1 MTRHLARLADIAYR
15 RRGRVILAW
24 IAAAVVI
31 IGVGSSLAG
40 EYNADYN
47 TPGSESKAASDL
59 TERSFGGYSGQE
71 IYVVWKDPAG
81 AERPASQERVDA
93 FLAEA
98 GQVAHVARPT
108 PTRLSED
115 GTIGSTT
122 LPLTIEGW
130 DVPKEDGE
138 KLIAAA
144 EKYSGDGLEI
154 RLGGDPIRDAQEQAS
169 PEGIGFLGAAIV
181 LLIAFGSVVAAGLP
195 LLIALVGLGIT
206 SGGLIVLLA
215 NVVDVPDWTTAVS
228 GLIGIGVGVDYALLV
243 LTRFRAAMSD
253 GKDRHDAVVEA
264 VTTAGRSVIIAGC
277 TVVIAV
283 LGLFLTGLPY
293 MYGVAISASL
303 AVLVVMLAAV
313 SLLPALLSYL
323 GPRVDRLKLPF
334 LGRALKAEGNGESPA
349 ARWSHA
355 VQRRPWTAAILA
367 TVVLL
372 ALAIP
377 ALDMRLGFPDAGND
391 PPNTMT
397 RQAYDLNAE
406 GFGAGTNGPLV
417 IAAELP
423 DAGAQATIGSFAE
436 RLRAERGVAF
446 VADPQIN
453 REGDA
458 AIVTVAPRGSPQDAE
473 TEALVNRLREDVIPE
488 ALRGS
493 GVTAQ
498 IGGVTAALEDQSEY
512 VTDRMPV
519 FIAGVV
525 GLSFLLLLV
534 AFHSPLISLKAAVM
548 NLLSVGAAYGVM
560 TLVAKGGAV
569 GELVGIDREVPIAPF
584 MPVMMFA
591 ILFGLSMD
599 YEVFLISRIRE
610 EYLKDGNTRRAVA
623 DGLAKTARV
632 ITAAAAI
639 MVVVF
644 LAFLAAPD
652 VFLKLFGVG
661 LASAIFLDATIVR
674 MVLVPAVMQLLGR
687 LNWWI
692 PGGWS
697 GSCRGWTSSASP
709 WARRAGPRGGRYN
722 PAGCRATNPAVDRI
736 EACQREP
743 VTRVPLVSK
752 RTPATTRK
760 TWPGLDQIVI
770 QRPGPGEPQL
780 IRRPESRGPA
790 SRPAEASAKETE
802 PEQS

>member
-1 MTRHLARLADIAYR
+1 MTRGLAKLADLAYR
-15 RRGRVILAW
+15 RRGRMVLAW

-59 TERSFGGYSGQE
+59 TEERFGGYSGQE
-71 IYVVWKDPAG
+71 IYVVWKDEDGARSPA
-81 AERPASQERVDA
+81 ARENIDA

-98 GQVAHVARPT
+98 TQVDHVERQT
-108 PTRLSED
+108 PIRVSDD
-115 GTIGSTT
+115 GTIAATT
-122 LPLTIEGW
+122 LPLTVPGW

-144 EKYSGDGLEI
+144 ERNSVDGLEI
-154 RLGGDPIRDAQEQAS
+154 KLGGDPIYQAQEAAS

-195 LLIALVGLGIT
+195 LVIALVGLGIS

-228 GLIGIGVGVDYALLV
+228 GLIGIGVGIDYALLV
-243 LTRFRAAMSD
+243 LTRFRAAMHD
-253 GKDRHDAVVEA
+253 GKDRHDAIVES

-283 LGLFLTGLPY
+283 LGLALTGLPY
-293 MYGVAISASL
+293 MYGVAISASF

-323 GPRVDRLKLPF
+323 GPNVDRLRIPF
-334 LGRALKAEGNGESPA
+334 LGRTLRAETNGESLA

-355 VQRRPWTAAILA
+355 VQRRPWTAAIAA
-367 TVVLL
+367 TALLL
-372 ALAIP
+372 ALAAP
-377 ALDMRLGFPDAGND
+377 ALGMRLGFPDAGND
-391 PPNTMT
+391 PPDTMT
-397 RQAYDLNAE
+397 RQAYDLQTE
-406 GFGAGTNGPLV
+406 GFGPGSNGPLV

-423 DAGAQATIGSFAE
+423 DRTAAGDIDSLTQ
-436 RLRAERGVAF
+436 RLRDEDGVAF
-446 VADPQIN
+446 VAEPTIN
-453 REGDA
+453 QAGDA
-458 AIVTVAPRGSPQDAE
+458 ALLTVIPSTSPQAAE
-473 TEALVNRLREDVIPE
+473 TEDLVERLRTDVVPDE
-488 ALRGS
+488 LGDS
-493 GVTAQ
+493 GIVAQ
-498 IGGVTAALEDQSEY
+498 IGGVTAALDDQSVY
-512 VTDRMPV
+512 ITDRMPL

-569 GELVGIDREVPIAPF
+569 GELIGIDHEVPIAPF

-610 EYLKDGNTRRAVA
+610 EYLRHGDTSRAVA

-652 VFLKLFGVG
+652 TFLKLFGIG
-661 LASAIFLDATIVR
+661 LASAIFLDATVVR
-674 MVLVPAVMQLLGR
+674 MVLVPAVMQLLGKR
-687 LNWWI
+687 NWWI
-692 PGGWS
+692 PDWLE
-697 GSCRGWTSSASP
+697 RLL
-709 WARRAGPRGGRYN
+709 PRLDVERV
-722 PAGCRATNPAVDRI
+722 AVG
-736 EACQREP
+736 
-743 VTRVPLVSK
+743 T
-752 RTPATTRK
+752 
-760 TWPGLDQIVI
+760 
-770 QRPGPGEPQL
+770 
-780 IRRPESRGPA
+780 
-790 SRPAEASAKETE
+790 AEAR
-802 PEQS
+802 P

>member
-1 MTRHLARLADIAYR
+1 MTRGLARLADIAYR
-15 RRGRVILAW
+15 RRGRMVLAW

-47 TPGSESKAASDL
+47 TPGSESKAASEL
-59 TERSFGGYSGQE
+59 TEQRFGGYSGQE
-71 IYVVWKDPAG
+71 IYVVWKDEAG
-81 AERPASQERVDA
+81 ATSPAAERRVDA

-98 GQVAHVARPT
+98 KRIDHIAEET
-108 PTRLSED
+108 PIRVSRD

-122 LPLTIEGW
+122 LPLTVAGW

-144 EKYSGDGLEI
+144 EENSRDGLEI
-154 RLGGDPIRDAQEQAS
+154 KLGGDPIYQAQETTS

-195 LLIALVGLGIT
+195 LVIALVGLGIT
-206 SGGLIVLLA
+206 SGGLILLLA

-228 GLIGIGVGVDYALLV
+228 GLIGIGVGIDYALLV
-243 LTRFRAAMSD
+243 LTRFRAALND
-253 GKDRHDAVVEA
+253 GKGRHDAVVEA
-264 VTTAGRSVIIAGC
+264 VTTAGRSVIIAGG

-313 SLLPALLSYL
+313 TLLPALLSYL
-323 GPRVDRLKLPF
+323 GPRVDRLRLPF
-334 LGRALKAEGNGESPA
+334 LGRTLKAEGNGESPA

-355 VQRRPWTAAILA
+355 VQRRPWTAAIAA
-367 TVVLL
+367 TALLL
-372 ALAIP
+372 ALAAP
-377 ALDMRLGFPDAGND
+377 ALGMRLGFPDAGND
-391 PPNTMT
+391 PPDTMT
-397 RQAYDLNAE
+397 RQAYDLNTE
-406 GFGAGTNGPLV
+406 GFGPGTNGPLV
-417 IAAELP
+417 IAADLP
-423 DAGAQATIGSFAE
+423 DRAAQARIDSLAE
-436 RLRAERGVAF
+436 RLRGEEGVAF
-446 VADPQIN
+446 VPDPQLN
-453 REGDA
+453 RAGDA
-458 AIVTVAPRGSPQDAE
+458 AMITVIPSGSPQDQE
-473 TEALVNRLREDVIPE
+473 TEDLVNRLREDVVPDE
-488 ALRGS
+488 LAAS
-493 GVTAQ
+493 GISAE
-498 IGGVTAALEDQSEY
+498 IGGVTAALRDQSDY
-512 VTDRMPV
+512 ILDRMPL

-534 AFHSPLISLKAAVM
+534 AFHSPLISLKAGVM

-560 TLVAKGGAV
+560 TLVAKGGTV
-569 GELVGIDREVPIAPF
+569 GELIGIDHEVPIAPF

-610 EYLKDGNTRRAVA
+610 EYLKHGDTRRAVA

-652 VFLKLFGVG
+652 TFLKLFGIG
-661 LASAIFLDATIVR
+661 LASAIFLDATLVR
-674 MVLVPAVMQLLGR
+674 MVLVPAVMQLLGSR
-687 LNWWI
+687 NWWI
-692 PGGWS
+692 PNWLE
-697 GSCRGWTSSASP
+697 RIL
-709 WARRAGPRGGRYN
+709 PRLEMERFATAEGR
-722 PAGCRATNPAVDRI
+722 P
-736 EACQREP
+736 
-743 VTRVPLVSK
+743 
-752 RTPATTRK
+752 
-760 TWPGLDQIVI
+760 
-770 QRPGPGEPQL
+770 
-780 IRRPESRGPA
+780 
-790 SRPAEASAKETE
+790 
-802 PEQS
+802 